1 MALKTLQHLLK
12 RRQEEPAVLR
22 ILLLMGLD
30 WDLVHIL
37 FYSLT
42 QGWDSPRTWLQM
54 LAIQSR
60 SKAEL
65 GQNVLFGLLREY
77 GKVQIEVQSV
87 NFPNRK
93 TDTASVISRRR
104 EKAGENLFPSSISAA
119 WCEQQHFATQ
129 HQKIC
134 LGCHVHYIAERRIT
148 RYWCPTMGA
157 LTF

>member
-1 MALKTLQHLLK
+1 
-12 RRQEEPAVLR
+12 
-22 ILLLMGLD
+22 
-30 WDLVHIL
+30 
-37 FYSLT
+37 
-42 QGWDSPRTWLQM
+42 M

-87 NFPNRK
+87 NFPNGK

-119 WCEQQHFATQ
+119 
-129 HQKIC
+129 
-134 LGCHVHYIAERRIT
+134 
-148 RYWCPTMGA
+148 
-157 LTF
+157 